1 MNWFVSE
8 PVSAESMIQA
18 GLPFLEALCALVVMI
33 AVLMLLI
40 GLLHTVSAV
49 RSSNS
54 HLEWYRFGEAKQRVF
69 RVTSTPAPRRNL
81 LRVAHLRSWLLT
93 R

>member
-1 MNWFVSE
+1 MLK
-8 PVSAESMIQA
+8 A
-18 GLPFLEALCALVVMI
+18 GLPFLEALCALVGMI

-54 HLEWYRFGEAKQRVF
+54 HLEWYRFGGAKQAFSVLLDAG
-69 RVTSTPAPRRNL
+69 PAKEP
-81 LRVAHLRSWLLT
+81 AAGRSPSKLDAYSLITWSQW
-93 R
+93 RESSR